1 MNNKVM
7 TAHELRLLQKSNI
20 RLSSATSDLAIIS
33 GLAVPYGTWAEIQPL
48 SGDRFLE
55 RIQRGAMK
63 DSLENGSGIGF
74 YLHHDWDN
82 LPIGSTNSNLRLI
95 DKPDG
100 LYFEIVIDTSDEV
113 GIKVVNGVQ
122 SGLVGKCSIAFRPIT
137 ERWDEEG
144 WFGLRTRTVTAL
156 ALYEISLTANP
167 AYIETTATVNRR
179 LRTKC
184 ICSTIETARVGACGA
199 EFRTNRLV
207 D

>member
-1 MNNKVM
+1 M
-7 TAHELRLLQKSNI
+7 TAHELRLLQKSSI
-20 RLSSATSDLAIIS
+20 RLSKFTGDTAIIS
-33 GLAVPYGTWAEIQPL
+33 GLAVPYGTWAEIHSL

-63 DSLENGSGIGF
+63 DSLENGSGVGF

-82 LPIGSTNSNLRLI
+82 SPIGSTESNLRLI

-100 LYFEIVIDTSDEV
+100 LYFEIVIDPSDEV
-113 GIKVVNGVQ
+113 GLKVINGVQ

-144 WFGLRTRTVTAL
+144 WYGMRTRTVTGL

-167 AYIETTATVNRR
+167 AYIEATATVNRI
-179 LRTKC
+179 LGSKC
-184 ICSTIETARVGACGA
+184 ISSTIETARVGACGVDLQ
-199 EFRTNRLV
+199 TNNLIY
-207 D
+207 